1 MLEMT
6 FYLGQERKLIAA
18 EDVGRIAQNSVPYPG
33 QPSFQGRQGDYNDQ
47 ILIHLRYWAEN
58 RADHDG
64 GPVNMSGANLIL
76 EGILPDKE
84 HRIVEN
90 AIMTVIGSPEE
101 GNCRIILPAPAF
113 TVAGQYVASYF
124 RLIRDHQSVATLEFN
139 FSVISD
145 PILNGIKAED
155 HLPEYYAIRDKII
168 KLQETLQNSNDD
180 LINKMN
186 QKFQNELTDWTK
198 QLQTVLQT
206 AQNLQT
212 QMDALEGTIKSNQV
226 VTVPN
231 VQKYVT
237 PNDLLGTL
245 HLTNMQEDYPRVR
258 VFVYQYG
265 AGIADAPAGGS
276 EVREVACRVVR
287 DHRDTISV
295 YVSTEQILS
304 IMPDFSFRNG
314 DAAFGNNGAY
324 VASGI
329 NCIGVEVDNSTVT
342 QFDMNDNLVIAKEG

>member
-6 FYLGQERKLIAA
+6 FYIGQERDFIPA
-18 EDVGRIAQNSVPYPG
+18 DQVGRVSQNSVPYPG
-33 QPSFQGRQGDYNDQ
+33 KPSFQGRQGDYNDQ
-47 ILIHLRYWAEN
+47 ILLHLRNE
-58 RADHDG
+58 DDKS
-64 GPVNMSGANLIL
+64 PVNLSGANLVL

-84 HRIVEN
+84 HRVVDN
-90 AIMTVIGSPEE
+90 TVMTVIGSPED
-101 GNCRIILPAPAF
+101 GNCRVALPAPAF
-113 TVAGQYVASYF
+113 TVAGQYIASFF
-124 RLIRDHQSVATLEFN
+124 RLIRDHQSITTLEFN

-155 HLPEYYAIRDKII
+155 YLPEYYAIRDKIL

-186 QKFQNELTDWTK
+186 QKFQNELADWTK

-212 QMDALEGTIKSNQV
+212 QMDALEGTIRSNQV
-226 VTVPN
+226 VTIPN

-245 HLTNMQEDYPRVR
+245 HLTNMQEKYPRVR
-258 VFVYQYG
+258 AFVYQYG

-276 EVREVACRVVR
+276 EVREIVCRVIR

-295 YVSTEQILS
+295 YISPQQVLS
-304 IMPDFSFRNG
+304 IMPDFVFRNG
-314 DAAFGNNGAY
+314 RVAFGRNGAY
-324 VASGI
+324 INSGI
-329 NCIGVEVDNSTVT
+329 NCLGVEVDNSTVSA
-342 QFDMNDNLVIAKEG
+342 FDMNDSLVISKE

>member
-6 FYLGQERKLIAA
+6 FYIGQERDLIPA
-18 EDVGRIAQNSVPYPG
+18 DQVGRVSQNSVPYPG
-33 QPSFQGRQGDYNDQ
+33 KPSFQGRQGDYNDQ
-47 ILIHLRYWAEN
+47 ILLHLRNEN
-58 RADHDG
+58 DKS
-64 GPVNMSGANLIL
+64 PVNLSGANLIL

-84 HRIVEN
+84 HRVVDN
-90 AIMTVIGSPEE
+90 TVMTVIGSPED
-101 GNCRIILPAPAF
+101 GNCRVALPAPAF
-113 TVAGQYVASYF
+113 TVAGQYIASFF
-124 RLIRDHQSVATLEFN
+124 RLIRDHQSITTLEFN

-155 HLPEYYAIRDKII
+155 YLPEYYAIRDKIL

-180 LINKMN
+180 LINNMN
-186 QKFQNELTDWTK
+186 QKFQNELAGWTK

-212 QMDALEGTIKSNQV
+212 QMDALEGTIRSNQV
-226 VTVPN
+226 VTIPN

-245 HLTNMQEDYPRVR
+245 HLTNMQEKYPRVR
-258 VFVYQYG
+258 AFVYQYG
-265 AGIADAPAGGS
+265 AGIENAPFGGS
-276 EVREVACRVVR
+276 AVREIICRVVR

-295 YVSTEQILS
+295 YISTEQVLS
-304 IMPDFSFRNG
+304 IMKDFNFRNG
-314 DAAFGNNGAY
+314 NASFGNNGAY
-324 VASGI
+324 VSSGI

-342 QFDMNDNLVIAKEG
+342 QFDMNDNLAIAKEG

>member
-101 GNCRIILPAPAF
+101 GNCRVILPAPAF

-180 LINKMN
+180 LINRMN

-295 YVSTEQILS
+295 YVSTEQVLS
-304 IMPDFSFRNG
+304 IMKDFNFRNG
-314 DAAFGNNGAY
+314 NASFGNNGAY

>member
-6 FYLGQERKLIAA
+6 FYIGQERDLIPA
-18 EDVGRIAQNSVPYPG
+18 DQVGRVSQNSVPYPG
-33 QPSFQGRQGDYNDQ
+33 KPSFQGRQGDYNDQ
-47 ILIHLRYWAEN
+47 VVLHLRNE
-58 RADHDG
+58 DDKS
-64 GPVNMSGANLIL
+64 PVNLSGANLVL

-84 HRIVEN
+84 HRVVDN
-90 AIMTVIGSPEE
+90 TVMTVIGSPED
-101 GNCRIILPAPAF
+101 GNCRVALPAPAF
-113 TVAGQYVASYF
+113 AVAGQYIASFF
-124 RLIRDHQSVATLEFN
+124 RLIRDHQSITTLEFN

-155 HLPEYYAIRDKII
+155 YLPEYYAIRDKIL

-186 QKFQNELTDWTK
+186 QKFQNELASWTK

-212 QMDALEGTIKSNQV
+212 QMDALEGTIRSNQV
-226 VTVPN
+226 VTIPT

-295 YVSTEQILS
+295 YISPQQVLS
-304 IMPDFSFRNG
+304 IMPDFVFRNG
-314 DAAFGNNGAY
+314 RVAFGRNGAY
-324 VASGI
+324 INSGI
-329 NCIGVEVDNSTVT
+329 NCLGVEVDNSTISA
-342 QFDMNDNLVIAKEG
+342 FDMNDSLVIVKE

>member
-1 MLEMT
+1 MT
-6 FYLGQERKLIAA
+6 FYVGQERDLIPA
-18 EDVGRIAQNSVPYPG
+18 DQVGRISQNDVPYPG
-33 QPSFQGRQGDYNDQ
+33 KPTFQGRQGDYNDQ
-47 ILIHLRYWAEN
+47 ILLHLRYES
-58 RADHDG
+58 DKT
-64 GPVNMSGANLIL
+64 PVNLSGANLIL

-84 HRIVEN
+84 HRIVDN
-90 AIMTVIGSPEE
+90 TIMTVIGSPEE
-101 GNCRIILPAPAF
+101 GNCRVSLPAPAF
-113 TVAGQYVASYF
+113 SVAGQYVASFF
-124 RLIRDHQSVATLEFN
+124 RLVRDHQSIATLEFN

-155 HLPEYYAIRDKII
+155 HLPEYYDIRDKIL

-180 LINKMN
+180 LINNMN
-186 QKFQNELTDWTK
+186 QKFQNELADWTK

-212 QMDALEGTIKSNQV
+212 QMDALEGAIKSNQV

-276 EVREVACRVVR
+276 EVREVTCRVVR

-314 DAAFGNNGAY
+314 NASFGNNGAY
-324 VASGI
+324 AASGI
-329 NCIGVEVDNSTVT
+329 NCIGIAVDNSTVSA
-342 QFDMNDNLVIAKEG
+342 FDANESLTIAK

>member
-6 FYLGQERKLIAA
+6 FYVGQERQLIPA
-18 EDVGRIAQNSVPYPG
+18 DQVGRVSQNDVPYPG
-33 QPSFQGRQGDYNDQ
+33 KPTFQGRQGDYNDQ
-47 ILIHLRYWAEN
+47 ILIHLRHEN
-58 RADHDG
+58 DQT
-64 GPVNMSGANLIL
+64 PVNLSGTNLLL

-84 HRIVEN
+84 HRVVDN
-90 AIMTVIGSPEE
+90 TTMTVIGSPEE
-101 GNCRIILPAPAF
+101 GNCRVILPAPAF
-113 TVAGQYVASYF
+113 TVAGQYVASFF

-145 PILNGIKAED
+145 PILNGVKAED
-155 HLPEYYAIRDKII
+155 YLPEYYAIRDKIL

-186 QKFQNELTDWTK
+186 QKFQNQLADWTK
-198 QLQTVLQT
+198 QLQTVLTT

-226 VTVPN
+226 VTIPT

-245 HLTNMQEDYPRVR
+245 HLTDMQEKYPRVR
-258 VFVYQYG
+258 AFIYQYG

-276 EVREVACRVVR
+276 EVREITCRVVR

-295 YVSTEQILS
+295 YISAEQVLS
-304 IMPDFSFRNG
+304 IMEDFNFRNG
-314 DAAFGNNGAY
+314 DASFGNNGAY
-324 VASGI
+324 AASGI

>member
-101 GNCRIILPAPAF
+101 GNCRVILPAPAF

-226 VTVPN
+226 VTVP
-231 VQKYVT
+231 QLQGYVM
-237 PNDLLGTL
+237 PNTLLGTL
-245 HLTNMQEDYPRVR
+245 HLTDMKERYPRVR
-258 VFVYQYG
+258 TFVYQYG
-265 AGIADAPAGGS
+265 AGIPNAPAGGS
-276 EVREVACRVVR
+276 EVHKISCRLVR
-287 DHRDTISV
+287 DHIDTISI
-295 YVSTEQILS
+295 YIS
-304 IMPDFSFRNG
+304 PDQVLAMLPEFSFRNG
-314 DAAFGNNGAY
+314 DVALGRNGVYA
-324 VASGI
+324 ASGI
-329 NCIGVEVDNSTVT
+329 NCIGIEVDNSTIKA
-342 QFDMNDNLVIAKEG
+342 FDNNESLTISK

>member
-6 FYLGQERKLIAA
+6 FYIGQERDLIPA
-18 EDVGRIAQNSVPYPG
+18 DQVGRVSQNSVPYPG
-33 QPSFQGRQGDYNDQ
+33 KPSFQGRQGDYNDQ
-47 ILIHLRYWAEN
+47 ILLHLRNE
-58 RADHDG
+58 DDKS
-64 GPVNMSGANLIL
+64 PVNLSGANLVL

-84 HRIVEN
+84 HRVVDN
-90 AIMTVIGSPEE
+90 TVMTVIGSPED
-101 GNCRIILPAPAF
+101 GTCRVALPAPAF
-113 TVAGQYVASYF
+113 TVAGQYIASFF
-124 RLIRDHQSVATLEFN
+124 RLIRDHQSITTLEFN

-155 HLPEYYAIRDKII
+155 YLPEYYAIRDKIL

-186 QKFQNELTDWTK
+186 QKFHNELAGWTK

-212 QMDALEGTIKSNQV
+212 QMDALEGTIRSNQV
-226 VTVPN
+226 VTIPN

-245 HLTNMQEDYPRVR
+245 HLTNMQEKYPRVR
-258 VFVYQYG
+258 AFVYQYG

-276 EVREVACRVVR
+276 EVREVTCRVVR

-314 DAAFGNNGAY
+314 NASFGNNGAY
-324 VASGI
+324 AASGI
-329 NCIGVEVDNSTVT
+329 NCIGVEVDNSTIAA
-342 QFDMNDNLVIAKEG
+342 FDMNDNLTIAKEN

>member
-6 FYLGQERKLIAA
+6 FYIGQERDLIPA
-18 EDVGRIAQNSVPYPG
+18 DQVGRVSQNSVPYPG
-33 QPSFQGRQGDYNDQ
+33 KPSFQGRQGDYNDQ
-47 ILIHLRYWAEN
+47 VVLHLRNE
-58 RADHDG
+58 DDKS
-64 GPVNMSGANLIL
+64 PVNLSGANLVL

-84 HRIVEN
+84 HRVVDN
-90 AIMTVIGSPEE
+90 TVMTVIGSPED
-101 GNCRIILPAPAF
+101 GNCRVALPAPAF
-113 TVAGQYVASYF
+113 AVAGQYIASFF
-124 RLIRDHQSVATLEFN
+124 RLIRDHQSITTLEFN

-155 HLPEYYAIRDKII
+155 YLPEYYAIRDKIL

-186 QKFQNELTDWTK
+186 QKFQNELASWTK

-212 QMDALEGTIKSNQV
+212 QMDALEGTIRSNQV
-226 VTVPN
+226 VTIPT

-295 YVSTEQILS
+295 YISPQQVLS
-304 IMPDFSFRNG
+304 IMPDFVFRNG
-314 DAAFGNNGAY
+314 RVAFGRNGAY
-324 VASGI
+324 INSGI
-329 NCIGVEVDNSTVT
+329 NCLGVEVDNSTISA
-342 QFDMNDNLVIAKEG
+342 FDMNDSLVIAKE

>member
-6 FYLGQERKLIAA
+6 FYIGQERDLIPA
-18 EDVGRIAQNSVPYPG
+18 DQVGRVSQNSVPYPG
-33 QPSFQGRQGDYNDQ
+33 KPSFQGRQGDYNDQ
-47 ILIHLRYWAEN
+47 ILLHLRNE
-58 RADHDG
+58 DDKS
-64 GPVNMSGANLIL
+64 PVNLSGANLIL

-84 HRIVEN
+84 HRVVDN
-90 AIMTVIGSPEE
+90 TVMTVIGSPED
-101 GNCRIILPAPAF
+101 GNCRVALPAPAF
-113 TVAGQYVASYF
+113 TVAGQYIASFF
-124 RLIRDHQSVATLEFN
+124 RLIRDHQSITTLEFN

-155 HLPEYYAIRDKII
+155 YLPEYYAIRDKIL

-186 QKFQNELTDWTK
+186 QKFQNELASWTK

-212 QMDALEGTIKSNQV
+212 QMDALEGTIRSNQV
-226 VTVPN
+226 VTIPN

-265 AGIADAPAGGS
+265 AGIADAPTGGS
-276 EVREVACRVVR
+276 EVREIVCRVIR

-295 YVSTEQILS
+295 YISPQQVLS
-304 IMPDFSFRNG
+304 IMPDFVFRNG
-314 DAAFGNNGAY
+314 RVAFGRNGAY
-324 VASGI
+324 INSGI
-329 NCIGVEVDNSTVT
+329 NCLGVRVDNSTISA
-342 QFDMNDNLVIAKEG
+342 FDMNDSLVIAKE